1 MGTSTSHT
9 AGTGSAE
16 EWVRIV
22 ASICFALITM
32 WSLWVLYLLL
42 DPSAGPLTL
51 HRVSLH
57 VTMAAALLV
66 WWASPFLLIVARRRG
81 VHANAALWI
90 RSFLLPFFL
99 FGGTWGWMRSGRSL
113 YLGSGVAFLLAVV
126 IGFAVSRR
134 ALGSPNK
141 TKV

>member
-1 MGTSTSHT
+1 MDTSHT
-9 AGTGSAE
+9 AGTSSAE

-66 WWASPFLLIVARRRG
+66 WWASPFLLIVVGRRSA
-81 VHANAALWI
+81 VPNASLWI
-90 RSFLLPFFL
+90 RSVFLPFFL
-99 FGGTWGWMRSGRSL
+99 LRGTWGWIRSGRPL
-113 YLGSGVAFLLAVV
+113 YLASGVAFFLAVV
-126 IGFAVSRR
+126 VGFALSRR
-134 ALGSPNK
+134 ISRATNK
-141 TKV
+141 AKV